1 MDRLT
6 NFARSLR
13 RHCSLIA
20 HALVEAFDRSRG
32 GLRLSK
38 VVPRLTLRLLECCA
52 AILRILNTYLFVRA
66 MKLSGGVGCA
76 PRQSTRRNFL

>member
-13 RHCSLIA
+13 GHCSPIA

-32 GLRLSK
+32 GLRLRK
-38 VVPRLTLRLLECCA
+38 VVPRLTLQFLEFYA
-52 AILRILNTYLFVRA
+52 AILRILNTCLSVRA
-66 MKLSGGVGCA
+66 MKSSGGVGCA
-76 PRQSTRRNFL
+76 PRQNTRRNFP